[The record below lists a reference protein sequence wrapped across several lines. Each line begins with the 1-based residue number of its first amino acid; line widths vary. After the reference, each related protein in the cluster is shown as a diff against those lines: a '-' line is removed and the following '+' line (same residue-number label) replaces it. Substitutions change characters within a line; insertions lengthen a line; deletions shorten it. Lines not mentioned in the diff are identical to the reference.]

1 MPARDE
7 APPPPPPAPIS
18 SNTLRRELLAAFAV
32 VFAGALIVA
41 IMGTVILF
49 PTFETPVQAIVFLTI
64 LLAADLL
71 VFFLFGRW
79 LLRTRVLFP
88 LDRMVEEAEAIAEGD
103 YARRIP
109 APGSQELDRLSGS
122 LNRMAERLINHQLE
136 LARNIQSL
144 ERTNREL
151 TSARDELIRSEKMAS
166 LGQMAAGVAH
176 EIGNPLAAIM
186 GNVDLLRRN
195 ADDRTQTLVQ
205 ATTEQARR
213 IDRIISGLVDY
224 ARAREAKVRP
234 IDVNAVVARTL
245 DLMDSQPRFN
255 GVAVTTDLARDVPAV
270 TADPYQ
276 LEQVLVNLLLN
287 AADATADRPERA
299 VRIIT
304 THSSYEE
311 PVLVPSRRKSDPPG
325 IDYSHR
331 RRFARPDQVPRIHL
345 FRTGDRVVELTIQD
359 NGSGIPDDAIDR
371 IFEPFMTTKEPGK
384 GTGLGLAVSAR
395 LIDGM
400 DGTIRA
406 SNTEEG
412 ACFTIMLPASDEPA
426 EALAP

>member
-1 MPARDE
+1 MPARDD
-7 APPPPPPAPIS
+7 APLQDTAS
-18 SNTLRRELLAAFAV
+18 TTTLRRELLTAFAV

-41 IMGTVILF
+41 VTGTVLLF
-49 PTFETPVQAIVFLTI
+49 PTFGTPVRAFVFLTI

-88 LDRMVEEAEAIAEGD
+88 LDRMVEEAQAIAEGD

-109 APGSQELDRLSGS
+109 APGSRELDRLSGS

-186 GNVDLLRRN
+186 GNVDLLKRGAEGRVL
-195 ADDRTQTLVQ
+195 TLTE
-205 ATTEQARR
+205 ATVEQARR

-234 IDVNAVVARTL
+234 MDVNAVIGRSL
-245 DLMDSQPRFN
+245 ELMDSQPRFN
-255 GVAVTTDLARDVPAV
+255 GVAVSTDLDPEVPAV
-270 TADPYQ
+270 AADPYQ

-287 AADATADRPERA
+287 AADATASEPAPA
-299 VRIIT
+299 VRIT
-304 THSSYEE
+304 TSTSIFQE
-311 PVLVPSRRKSDPPG
+311 PVLIPSRRESDPPG

-331 RRFARPDQVPRIHL
+331 RRFARPDRVPRIHV
-345 FRTGDRVVELTIQD
+345 FRTGDRVVELTVQD
-359 NGSGIPDDAIDR
+359 NGPGIQAGVVDR
-371 IFEPFMTTKEPGK
+371 IFEPFVTTKEPGK

-406 SNTEEG
+406 SNNDEG
-412 ACFTIMLPASDEPA
+412 ACFTIMLPASTEPA
-426 EALAP
+426 EAMAP